1 MLTAHWPRSWRNSQ
15 SGSATVEY
23 VVVGLVLVVALL
35 MGPNVIHALWSA
47 MQKAYTAFYY
57 AISAAL

>member
-1 MLTAHWPRSWRNSQ
+1 MLTPRWPGSWGKRQ

-23 VVVGLVLVVALL
+23 VVVGMFLVVALL
-35 MGPNVIHALWSA
+35 AGPDVIHLVWSA
-47 MQKAYTAFYY
+47 LQKAYTAFYF